1 MSGSKK
7 NIVIVQKNN
16 FKDKNVLIENLKEL
30 IHSGISNDE
39 KIKSFNTIRERWIK
53 IGKVPTHLSF
63 GLNNSYKHHVKIFYD
78 FLYLDKKIKLKD
90 QDNNKK
96 LMISLLNDAKRVKS
110 YGDKLKSYRELLLL
124 IKKWNFLTGPVKA
137 IDQKKLNEEFDSIIQ
152 TIKNEKKDYLKNR
165 DAHDEKNIQIKIELI
180 DNFKKLMNEKG
191 NEKNQWIK
199 KISEIEKIKNDFIG
213 MGPIKSKLNNDL
225 WKEFKIINLDFI
237 KQKNLFFKNLK
248 KTYSENIKLQL
259 ELIQQC
265 KILKDKGKI
274 NISDLQNLKNDFKK
288 IKNVPFKRNKE
299 NWNNFLNEYN
309 QCFSKIDKINDEKNK
324 IEKEKTNVKKNLVQD
339 LKNNFSIEKI
349 SQVTQEWEKI
359 GKTSKSNEL
368 SSLISIV
375 EKESKKIGLSDKQIE
390 SHIIKIK
397 SKLMN
402 DGEKNNEKVK
412 LRKRIDDLNKQI
424 SQLENNLNFIKKG
437 SDSKVLDG
445 VYNDIEK
452 LKSQLQKNEKK
463 YTLIK

>member
-1 MSGSKK
+1 MSSSKK
-7 NIVIVQKNN
+7 NIVIDLKNN
-16 FKDKNVLIENLKEL
+16 YKEKNVLIENLKEL
-30 IHSGISNDE
+30 IQSSVSNAE
-39 KIKSFNTIRERWIK
+39 KIKSFSSIREKWIK

-78 FLYLDKKIKLKD
+78 FLYLDKKIKKKD

-110 YGDKLKSYRELLLL
+110 YGDKLKSYRDLLIL

-137 IDQKKLNEEFDSIIQ
+137 VDEKKLNEEFDSIIQ

-165 DAHDEKNIQIKIELI
+165 DAHDEKNIQIKKELLES
-180 DNFKKLMNEKG
+180 FKKLMNEDG
-191 NEKNQWIK
+191 NEKNEWIK

-213 MGPIKSKLNNDL
+213 IGPIKSKLNNDL
-225 WKEFKIINLDFI
+225 WKEFKILNLDFI

-265 KILKDKGKI
+265 KILKEKEKI

-288 IKNVPFKRNKE
+288 IKNVPFKRNRE

-309 QCFSKIDKINDEKNK
+309 QCFSKIDKVNEEKNK
-324 IEKEKTNVKKNLVQD
+324 VEKEKINVKKNLVEQ
-339 LKNNFSIEKI
+339 LKNDFSVEKI
-349 SQVTQEWEKI
+349 SQVTQQWEKI

-375 EKESKKIGLSDKQIE
+375 KKESKKIGLSDKE
-390 SHIIKIK
+390 LEAHIIKIK

-412 LRKRIDDLNKQI
+412 LRKKIDDLNKQI

-445 VYNDIEK
+445 VYSDIEK

>member
-1 MSGSKK
+1 MSSSKK
-7 NIVIVQKNN
+7 NIVIDLKNN
-16 FKDKNVLIENLKEL
+16 YKEKNVLIENLKEL
-30 IHSGISNDE
+30 IQSSVSNAE
-39 KIKSFNTIRERWIK
+39 KIKSFSSIREKWIK

-78 FLYLDKKIKLKD
+78 FLYLDKKIKKKD

-110 YGDKLKSYRELLLL
+110 YGDKLKSYRDLLIL

-137 IDQKKLNEEFDSIIQ
+137 VDEKKLNEEFDSIIQ

-165 DAHDEKNIQIKIELI
+165 DAHDEKNIQIKKVLLE
-180 DNFKKLMNEKG
+180 NFKKLMNQNG
-191 NEKNQWIK
+191 SEKNEWIK

-225 WKEFKIINLDFI
+225 WKEFKILNLDFI

-265 KILKDKGKI
+265 KILKEKEKI

-288 IKNVPFKRNKE
+288 IKNVPFKRNRE

-309 QCFSKIDKINDEKNK
+309 QCFSKIDKVNEEKNK
-324 IEKEKTNVKKNLVQD
+324 VEKEKINVKKNLVEQ
-339 LKNNFSIEKI
+339 LKNDFSVEKI
-349 SQVTQEWEKI
+349 SQVTQQWEKI

-375 EKESKKIGLSDKQIE
+375 KKESKKIGLSDKE
-390 SHIIKIK
+390 LEAHIIKIK

-412 LRKRIDDLNKQI
+412 LRKKIDDLNKQI

-445 VYNDIEK
+445 VYSDIEK

>member
-1 MSGSKK
+1 MSSSKK
-7 NIVIVQKNN
+7 NIVIDLKNN
-16 FKDKNVLIENLKEL
+16 YKEKNVLIENLKEL
-30 IHSGISNDE
+30 IQSSVSNAE
-39 KIKSFNTIRERWIK
+39 KIKSFSSIREKWIK

-78 FLYLDKKIKLKD
+78 FLYLDKKIKKKD

-110 YGDKLKSYRELLLL
+110 YGDKLKSYRDLLIL

-137 IDQKKLNEEFDSIIQ
+137 VDEKKLNEEFDSIIQ

-165 DAHDEKNIQIKIELI
+165 DAHDEKNIQIKKELLE
-180 DNFKKLMNEKG
+180 NFKKLMNEDG
-191 NEKNQWIK
+191 NEKNEWIK

-213 MGPIKSKLNNDL
+213 IGPIKSKLNNDL
-225 WKEFKIINLDFI
+225 WKEFKILNLDFI

-259 ELIQQC
+259 DLIQQC
-265 KILKDKGKI
+265 KILKEKEKI

-288 IKNVPFKRNKE
+288 IKNVPFKRNRE

-309 QCFSKIDKINDEKNK
+309 QCFSKIDKVNEEKNK
-324 IEKEKTNVKKNLVQD
+324 VEKEKINVKKNLVEQ
-339 LKNNFSIEKI
+339 LKNDFSVEKI
-349 SQVTQEWEKI
+349 SQVTQQWEKI

-375 EKESKKIGLSDKQIE
+375 KKESKKIGLSDKE
-390 SHIIKIK
+390 VEAHITMIKT
-397 SKLMN
+397 KLMN

-412 LRKRIDDLNKQI
+412 LRKKIDDLNKQI

-445 VYNDIEK
+445 VYSDIEK

-463 YTLIK
+463 YTLIR

>member
-1 MSGSKK
+1 MSITKK
-7 NIVIVQKNN
+7 NIVIDQKNN
-16 FKDKNVLIENLKEL
+16 YKYKNVLIDNLKEL
-30 IHSGISNDE
+30 IHSSYSNAE
-39 KIKSFNTIRERWIK
+39 KIKRFNSIREKWIK
-53 IGKVPTHLSF
+53 IGKVPAHLSF

-78 FLYLDKKIKLKD
+78 FLYLDKKIKKQD
-90 QDNNKK
+90 QDNNKR
-96 LMISLLNDAKRVKS
+96 LMISLLNDAKRVKT

-137 IDQKKLNEEFDSIIQ
+137 DDEKKLNEEFDSIIQ
-152 TIKNEKKDYLKNR
+152 KIKNEKKDYLKNR
-165 DAHDEKNIQIKIELI
+165 DAHDEKNVQIKKELI
-180 DNFKKLMNEKG
+180 ENFKKLMNEQG
-191 NEKNQWIK
+191 NEKNEWIK
-199 KISEIEKIKNDFIG
+199 KISEIEKIKNYFIG
-213 MGPIKSKLNNDL
+213 IGPIKSKLNNDL

-265 KILKDKGKI
+265 KTLKEKEKI

-288 IKNVPFKRNKE
+288 IKNVPLKRNKE

-309 QCFSKIDKINDEKNK
+309 QCFSKIDKVIDEKNK
-324 IEKEKTNVKKNLVQD
+324 LGKENTNLKKNLVQE
-339 LKNNFSIEKI
+339 LKDNFSIEKI
-349 SQVTQEWEKI
+349 NQVTTQWEKI
-359 GKTSKSNEL
+359 GKTSNSKEL
-368 SSLISIV
+368 GSLISIV
-375 EKESKKIGLSDKQIE
+375 EKESKKIGLSEKEIE

-402 DGEKNNEKVK
+402 EGEKNNEKLK

-437 SDSKVLDG
+437 SDSKFLDG

>member
-1 MSGSKK
+1 MSSSKK
-7 NIVIVQKNN
+7 NIVIDLKNN
-16 FKDKNVLIENLKEL
+16 YNEKNVLIENLKEL
-30 IHSGISNDE
+30 IHSSISNAE
-39 KIKSFNTIRERWIK
+39 KIKSFNSIREKWIK

-78 FLYLDKKIKLKD
+78 FLYLDKKIKKKD

-96 LMISLLNDAKRVKS
+96 LMISILNDAKRVKS
-110 YGDKLKSYRELLLL
+110 YGDKLKSYRDLLLL

-137 IDQKKLNEEFDSIIQ
+137 DDEKKLNEEFDSIIQ

-165 DAHDEKNIQIKIELI
+165 DVHDEKNIQIKKELLE
-180 DNFKKLMNEKG
+180 NFKKLMNQDG
-191 NEKNQWIK
+191 NEKNEWIK

-225 WKEFKIINLDFI
+225 WKEFKVINLDFI

-259 ELIQQC
+259 DLIQQC
-265 KILKDKGKI
+265 KILKEKEKI

-299 NWNNFLNEYN
+299 NWNNFLNQYN
-309 QCFSKIDKINDEKNK
+309 LCFSKIDKVNEEKNK
-324 IEKEKTNVKKNLVQD
+324 VEKEKSNLRKNLVQE
-339 LKNNFSIEKI
+339 LKNNFSVEKI
-349 SQVTQEWEKI
+349 SQVTRELEKI
-359 GKTSKSNEL
+359 CKTSKSNEL

-375 EKESKKIGLSDKQIE
+375 EKESRKIGLSDKEIE

-402 DGEKNNEKVK
+402 DGEKNNEKFK
-412 LRKRIDDLNKQI
+412 LRKRIDDLHKQI

-445 VYNDIEK
+445 VYSDIEK

>member
-1 MSGSKK
+1 MSSSKK
-7 NIVIVQKNN
+7 NIVIDLKNN
-16 FKDKNVLIENLKEL
+16 YKEKNVLIENLKEL
-30 IHSGISNDE
+30 IQSSVSNAE
-39 KIKSFNTIRERWIK
+39 KIKSFSSIREKWIK

-78 FLYLDKKIKLKD
+78 FLYLDKKIKKKD

-110 YGDKLKSYRELLLL
+110 YGDKLKSYRDLLIL

-137 IDQKKLNEEFDSIIQ
+137 VDEKKLNEEFDSIIQ

-165 DAHDEKNIQIKIELI
+165 DAHDEKNIQIKKELLE
-180 DNFKKLMNEKG
+180 NFKKLMNQDG
-191 NEKNQWIK
+191 NEKNEWIK

-213 MGPIKSKLNNDL
+213 IGPIKSKLNNDL
-225 WKEFKIINLDFI
+225 WKEFKILNLDFI

-259 ELIQQC
+259 DLIQQC
-265 KILKDKGKI
+265 KILKEKEKI

-288 IKNVPFKRNKE
+288 IKNVPFKRNRE

-309 QCFSKIDKINDEKNK
+309 QCFSKIDKVNEEKNK
-324 IEKEKTNVKKNLVQD
+324 VEKEKINVKKNLVEQ
-339 LKNNFSIEKI
+339 LKNDFSVEKI
-349 SQVTQEWEKI
+349 SQVTQQWEKI

-375 EKESKKIGLSDKQIE
+375 KKESKKIGLSDKE
-390 SHIIKIK
+390 LEAHIIKIK

-412 LRKRIDDLNKQI
+412 LRKKIDDLNKQI

-445 VYNDIEK
+445 VYSDIEK

>member
-1 MSGSKK
+1 MSSFKK
-7 NIVIVQKNN
+7 NIVIDLKNN
-16 FKDKNVLIENLKEL
+16 YKEKNVLIENLKEL
-30 IHSGISNDE
+30 IQSSVSNAE
-39 KIKSFNTIRERWIK
+39 KIKSFSSIREKWIK

-78 FLYLDKKIKLKD
+78 FLYLDKKIKKKD

-96 LMISLLNDAKRVKS
+96 LMISILNDAKRVKS
-110 YGDKLKSYRELLLL
+110 YGDKLKSYRDLLIL

-137 IDQKKLNEEFDSIIQ
+137 VDEKKLNEEFDSIIQ

-165 DAHDEKNIQIKIELI
+165 DAHDEKNIQIKKELLE
-180 DNFKKLMNEKG
+180 NFKKLMNEDG
-191 NEKNQWIK
+191 NEKNEWIK

-213 MGPIKSKLNNDL
+213 IGPIKSKLNNDL
-225 WKEFKIINLDFI
+225 WKEFKILNLDFI

-265 KILKDKGKI
+265 KILKEKEKI

-288 IKNVPFKRNKE
+288 IKNVPFKRNRE

-309 QCFSKIDKINDEKNK
+309 QCFSKIDKVNEEKNK
-324 IEKEKTNVKKNLVQD
+324 VEKEKINVKKNLVEQ
-339 LKNNFSIEKI
+339 LKNDFSVEKI
-349 SQVTQEWEKI
+349 SQVTQQWEKI

-375 EKESKKIGLSDKQIE
+375 KKESKKIGLSDKE
-390 SHIIKIK
+390 LEAHIIKIK

-412 LRKRIDDLNKQI
+412 LRKKIDDLNKQI

-445 VYNDIEK
+445 VYSDIEK

>member
-1 MSGSKK
+1 MSSSKK
-7 NIVIVQKNN
+7 NIVIDLKNN
-16 FKDKNVLIENLKEL
+16 YNEKIVLIDNLKEL
-30 IHSGISNDE
+30 IHSSISNAE
-39 KIKSFNTIRERWIK
+39 KIKSFNSIREKWIK

-78 FLYLDKKIKLKD
+78 FLYLDKKIKKKD

-96 LMISLLNDAKRVKS
+96 LMINILNDAKRVKS
-110 YGDKLKSYRELLLL
+110 YGDKLKSYRDLLLL

-137 IDQKKLNEEFDSIIQ
+137 DDEKKLNEEFDSIIQ

-165 DAHDEKNIQIKIELI
+165 NAHDEKNIQIKKELLES
-180 DNFKKLMNEKG
+180 FKKLMNEDG
-191 NEKNQWIK
+191 NEKNEWIK

-225 WKEFKIINLDFI
+225 WKEFKVINLDFI

-259 ELIQQC
+259 DLIQQC
-265 KILKDKGKI
+265 KILKEKEKI

-309 QCFSKIDKINDEKNK
+309 QCFSKIDKVNEELNKVENEK
-324 IEKEKTNVKKNLVQD
+324 INVKKNLVEQ
-339 LKNNFSIEKI
+339 LKNNFSVEKI

-368 SSLISIV
+368 SSLISLV
-375 EKESKKIGLSDKQIE
+375 KKESKKIGLSDKE
-390 SHIIKIK
+390 VEAHIIKIK

-412 LRKRIDDLNKQI
+412 LRKKIDDLNKQI

-445 VYNDIEK
+445 VYSDIEK

>member
-16 FKDKNVLIENLKEL
+16 FKDKSVLIENLKEL
-30 IHSGISNDE
+30 IHSGISNAE
-39 KIKSFNTIRERWIK
+39 KIKSFNSIRERWIK

-78 FLYLDKKIKLKD
+78 FLYLDKKIKVKD

-265 KILKDKGKI
+265 KILKGKGKI

-375 EKESKKIGLSDKQIE
+375 KKESKKIGLSDKQIE

>member
-1 MSGSKK
+1 MSSSKK
-7 NIVIVQKNN
+7 NIVIDLKNN
-16 FKDKNVLIENLKEL
+16 YKEKNVLIENLKEL
-30 IHSGISNDE
+30 IQSSVSNAE
-39 KIKSFNTIRERWIK
+39 KIKSFSSIREKWIK

-78 FLYLDKKIKLKD
+78 FLYLDKKIKKKD

-110 YGDKLKSYRELLLL
+110 YGDKLKSYRDLLIL

-137 IDQKKLNEEFDSIIQ
+137 VDEKKLNEEFDSIIQ

-165 DAHDEKNIQIKIELI
+165 DAHDEKNIQIKKELLE
-180 DNFKKLMNEKG
+180 NFKKLMNEDG
-191 NEKNQWIK
+191 NEKNEWIK

-213 MGPIKSKLNNDL
+213 IGPIKSKLNNDL
-225 WKEFKIINLDFI
+225 WKEFKILNLDFI

-265 KILKDKGKI
+265 KILKEKEKI

-288 IKNVPFKRNKE
+288 IKNVPFKRNRE

-309 QCFSKIDKINDEKNK
+309 QCFSKIDKVNEEKNK
-324 IEKEKTNVKKNLVQD
+324 VEKEKINVKKNLVEQ
-339 LKNNFSIEKI
+339 LKNDFSVEKI
-349 SQVTQEWEKI
+349 SQVTQQWEKI

-375 EKESKKIGLSDKQIE
+375 KKESKKIGLSDKE
-390 SHIIKIK
+390 LEAHIIKIK

-412 LRKRIDDLNKQI
+412 LRKKIDDLNKQI

-445 VYNDIEK
+445 VYSDIEK

>member
-1 MSGSKK
+1 MSSSKK
-7 NIVIVQKNN
+7 NIVIDLKNN
-16 FKDKNVLIENLKEL
+16 YKEKNVLIENLKEL
-30 IHSGISNDE
+30 IQSSVSNAE
-39 KIKSFNTIRERWIK
+39 KIKSFSSIREKWIK

-78 FLYLDKKIKLKD
+78 FLYLDKKIKKKD

-96 LMISLLNDAKRVKS
+96 LMISILNDAKRVKS
-110 YGDKLKSYRELLLL
+110 YGDKLKSYRDLLIL

-137 IDQKKLNEEFDSIIQ
+137 VDEKKLNEEFDSIIQ

-165 DAHDEKNIQIKIELI
+165 DAHDEKNIQIKKELLE
-180 DNFKKLMNEKG
+180 NFKKLMNEDG
-191 NEKNQWIK
+191 NEKNEWIK

-213 MGPIKSKLNNDL
+213 IGPIKSKLNNDL
-225 WKEFKIINLDFI
+225 WKEFKILNLDFI

-265 KILKDKGKI
+265 KILKEKEKI

-288 IKNVPFKRNKE
+288 IKNVPFKRNRE

-309 QCFSKIDKINDEKNK
+309 QCFSKIDKVNEEKNK
-324 IEKEKTNVKKNLVQD
+324 VEKEKINVKKNLVEQ
-339 LKNNFSIEKI
+339 LKNDFSVEKI
-349 SQVTQEWEKI
+349 SQVTQQWEKI

-375 EKESKKIGLSDKQIE
+375 KKESKKIGLSDKE
-390 SHIIKIK
+390 LEAHIIKIK

-412 LRKRIDDLNKQI
+412 LRKKIDDLNKQI

-445 VYNDIEK
+445 VYSDIEK

>member
-1 MSGSKK
+1 MSSSKK
-7 NIVIVQKNN
+7 NIVIDLKNN
-16 FKDKNVLIENLKEL
+16 YKEKNVLIENLKEL
-30 IHSGISNDE
+30 IQSSVSNAE
-39 KIKSFNTIRERWIK
+39 KIKSFSSIREKWIK

-78 FLYLDKKIKLKD
+78 FLYLDKKIKKKD

-110 YGDKLKSYRELLLL
+110 YGDKLKSYRDLLIL

-137 IDQKKLNEEFDSIIQ
+137 VDEKKLNEEFDSIIQ

-165 DAHDEKNIQIKIELI
+165 DAHDEKNIQIKKELLE
-180 DNFKKLMNEKG
+180 NFKKLMNEDG
-191 NEKNQWIK
+191 NEKNEWIK

-213 MGPIKSKLNNDL
+213 IGPIKSKLNNDL
-225 WKEFKIINLDFI
+225 WKEFKILNLDFI

-265 KILKDKGKI
+265 KILKEKEKI

-309 QCFSKIDKINDEKNK
+309 QCFSKIDKVNEEKNK
-324 IEKEKTNVKKNLVQD
+324 VEKEKINVKKNLVEQ
-339 LKNNFSIEKI
+339 LKNDFSVEKI
-349 SQVTQEWEKI
+349 SQVTQQWEKI

-375 EKESKKIGLSDKQIE
+375 KKESKKIGLSDKE
-390 SHIIKIK
+390 LEAHIIKIK

-412 LRKRIDDLNKQI
+412 LRKKIDDLNKQI

-445 VYNDIEK
+445 VYSDIEK

>member
-1 MSGSKK
+1 MSSSKK
-7 NIVIVQKNN
+7 NIVIDLKNN
-16 FKDKNVLIENLKEL
+16 YKEKNVLIENLKEL
-30 IHSGISNDE
+30 IQSSVSNAE
-39 KIKSFNTIRERWIK
+39 KIKSFSSIREKWIK

-78 FLYLDKKIKLKD
+78 FLYLDKKIKKKD

-110 YGDKLKSYRELLLL
+110 YGDKLKSYRDLLIL

-137 IDQKKLNEEFDSIIQ
+137 VDEKKLNEEFDSIIQ

-165 DAHDEKNIQIKIELI
+165 DAHDEKNIQIKKELLE
-180 DNFKKLMNEKG
+180 NFKKLMNEDG
-191 NEKNQWIK
+191 NEKNEWIK

-213 MGPIKSKLNNDL
+213 IGPIKSKLNNDL
-225 WKEFKIINLDFI
+225 WKEFKILNLDFI

-265 KILKDKGKI
+265 KILKEKEKI

-309 QCFSKIDKINDEKNK
+309 QCFSKIDKVNEEKNK
-324 IEKEKTNVKKNLVQD
+324 VEKEKINVKKNLVEQ
-339 LKNNFSIEKI
+339 LKNDFSVEKI
-349 SQVTQEWEKI
+349 SQVTQQWEKI

-375 EKESKKIGLSDKQIE
+375 KKESKKIGLSDKE
-390 SHIIKIK
+390 LEAHIIKIK

-412 LRKRIDDLNKQI
+412 LRKKIHDLNKQI

-445 VYNDIEK
+445 VYSDIEK

>member
-1 MSGSKK
+1 MSSSKK
-7 NIVIVQKNN
+7 NIVIDLKNN
-16 FKDKNVLIENLKEL
+16 YKEKNVLIENLKEL
-30 IHSGISNDE
+30 IQSSVSNAE
-39 KIKSFNTIRERWIK
+39 KIKSFSSIREKWIK

-78 FLYLDKKIKLKD
+78 FLYLDKKIKKKD

-96 LMISLLNDAKRVKS
+96 LMISILNDAKRVKS
-110 YGDKLKSYRELLLL
+110 YGDKLKSYRDLLIL

-137 IDQKKLNEEFDSIIQ
+137 VDEKKLNEEFDSIIQ

-165 DAHDEKNIQIKIELI
+165 DAHDEKNIQIKKELL
-180 DNFKKLMNEKG
+180 DNFKKLMNEDG
-191 NEKNQWIK
+191 NEKNEWIK

-213 MGPIKSKLNNDL
+213 IGPIKSKLNNDL
-225 WKEFKIINLDFI
+225 WKEFKILNLDFI

-265 KILKDKGKI
+265 KILKEKEKI

-288 IKNVPFKRNKE
+288 IKNVPFKRNRE

-309 QCFSKIDKINDEKNK
+309 QCFSKIDKVNEEKNK
-324 IEKEKTNVKKNLVQD
+324 VEKEKINVKKNLVEQ
-339 LKNNFSIEKI
+339 LKNDFSVEKI
-349 SQVTQEWEKI
+349 SQVTQQWEKI

-375 EKESKKIGLSDKQIE
+375 KKESKKIGLSDKE
-390 SHIIKIK
+390 LEAHIIKIK

-412 LRKRIDDLNKQI
+412 LRKKIDDLNKQI

-445 VYNDIEK
+445 VYSDIEK

>member
-1 MSGSKK
+1 M
-7 NIVIVQKNN
+7 N
-16 FKDKNVLIENLKEL
+16 
-30 IHSGISNDE
+30 
-39 KIKSFNTIRERWIK
+39 
-53 IGKVPTHLSF
+53 
-63 GLNNSYKHHVKIFYD
+63 
-78 FLYLDKKIKLKD
+78 
-90 QDNNKK
+90 QD
-96 LMISLLNDAKRVKS
+96 R
-110 YGDKLKSYRELLLL
+110 
-124 IKKWNFLTGPVKA
+124 
-137 IDQKKLNEEFDSIIQ
+137 
-152 TIKNEKKDYLKNR
+152 
-165 DAHDEKNIQIKIELI
+165 
-180 DNFKKLMNEKG
+180 
-191 NEKNQWIK
+191 NEKNEWIK

-213 MGPIKSKLNNDL
+213 IGPIKSKLNNDL
-225 WKEFKIINLDFI
+225 WKEFKVINLDFI

-259 ELIQQC
+259 DLIQQC
-265 KILKDKGKI
+265 KILKEKEKI

-309 QCFSKIDKINDEKNK
+309 QCFSKIDKVNAEKNK
-324 IEKEKTNVKKNLVQD
+324 VEKEKINVKKNLVEQ
-339 LKNNFSIEKI
+339 LKNNFSVEKI
-349 SQVTQEWEKI
+349 IQVTQEWEKI

-368 SSLISIV
+368 SSLISLV
-375 EKESKKIGLSDKQIE
+375 KKESKKIGLSDKE
-390 SHIIKIK
+390 VEAHIIKIK

-412 LRKRIDDLNKQI
+412 LRKKIDDLNKQI

-445 VYNDIEK
+445 VYSDIEK

>member
-1 MSGSKK
+1 MSSSKK
-7 NIVIVQKNN
+7 NIVIDLKNN
-16 FKDKNVLIENLKEL
+16 YKEKNVLIENLKEL
-30 IHSGISNDE
+30 IQSSVSNAE
-39 KIKSFNTIRERWIK
+39 KIKSFSSIREKWIK

-78 FLYLDKKIKLKD
+78 FLYLDKKIKKKD

-110 YGDKLKSYRELLLL
+110 YGDKLKSYRDLLIL

-137 IDQKKLNEEFDSIIQ
+137 VDEKKLNEEFDSIIQ

-165 DAHDEKNIQIKIELI
+165 DAHDEKNIQIKKELLE
-180 DNFKKLMNEKG
+180 NFKKLMNEDG
-191 NEKNQWIK
+191 NEKNEWIK

-213 MGPIKSKLNNDL
+213 IGPIKSKLNNDL
-225 WKEFKIINLDFI
+225 WKEFKILNLDFI

-259 ELIQQC
+259 DLIQQC
-265 KILKDKGKI
+265 KILKEKEKI

-288 IKNVPFKRNKE
+288 IKNVPFKRNRE

-309 QCFSKIDKINDEKNK
+309 QCFSKIDKVNEEKNK
-324 IEKEKTNVKKNLVQD
+324 VEKEKINVKKNLVEQ
-339 LKNNFSIEKI
+339 LKNDFSVEKI
-349 SQVTQEWEKI
+349 SQVTQQWEKI

-375 EKESKKIGLSDKQIE
+375 EKESKKIGLSDKE
-390 SHIIKIK
+390 VEAHITKIK

-412 LRKRIDDLNKQI
+412 LRKKIDDLNKQI

-445 VYNDIEK
+445 VYSDIEK

>member
-16 FKDKNVLIENLKEL
+16 FKDKSVLIENLKEL
-30 IHSGISNDE
+30 IHSGISNAE
-39 KIKSFNTIRERWIK
+39 KIKSFNSIRERWIK

-78 FLYLDKKIKLKD
+78 FLYLDKKIKVKD

-265 KILKDKGKI
+265 KILKGKGKI

-309 QCFSKIDKINDEKNK
+309 QCFSKIDKINDKKNK

-375 EKESKKIGLSDKQIE
+375 KKESKKIGLSDKQIE

>member
-1 MSGSKK
+1 MSSSKK
-7 NIVIVQKNN
+7 NIVIDLKNN
-16 FKDKNVLIENLKEL
+16 YSEKNILIENLKEL
-30 IHSGISNDE
+30 IHSSVSNAE
-39 KIKSFNTIRERWIK
+39 KIKIFNSIREKWIK

-78 FLYLDKKIKLKD
+78 FLYLDKKIKKKD
-90 QDNNKK
+90 QENNKK
-96 LMISLLNDAKRVKS
+96 LMISILNDAKRVKS
-110 YGDKLKSYRELLLL
+110 YGDKLKSYRDLLLL
-124 IKKWNFLTGPVKA
+124 IKKWNFLTGPIKA
-137 IDQKKLNEEFDSIIQ
+137 DDEKKLNEEFDSIIQ

-165 DAHDEKNIQIKIELI
+165 NAHDEKNIQIKKELLES
-180 DNFKKLMNEKG
+180 FKKLMNEDR
-191 NEKNQWIK
+191 NEKNEWIK

-259 ELIQQC
+259 DLIQQC
-265 KILKDKGKI
+265 KILKEKEKI

-309 QCFSKIDKINDEKNK
+309 QCFSKIDKVNAEKSKVEKKK
-324 IEKEKTNVKKNLVQD
+324 INVKKNLVEQ
-339 LKNNFSIEKI
+339 LKNNFSVEKMI
-349 SQVTQEWEKI
+349 QVTQEWEKI

-375 EKESKKIGLSDKQIE
+375 EKESKKIGLSDKE
-390 SHIIKIK
+390 VEAHITKIK

-412 LRKRIDDLNKQI
+412 LRKKIDDLNKQI

-445 VYNDIEK
+445 VYSDIEK

-463 YTLIK
+463 YILIR

>member
-1 MSGSKK
+1 MSSSKK
-7 NIVIVQKNN
+7 NIVIDLKNN
-16 FKDKNVLIENLKEL
+16 YKEKNVLIENLKEL
-30 IHSGISNDE
+30 IQSSVSNAE
-39 KIKSFNTIRERWIK
+39 KIKSFSSIREKWIK

-78 FLYLDKKIKLKD
+78 FLYLDKKIKKKD

-96 LMISLLNDAKRVKS
+96 LMISILNDAKRVKS
-110 YGDKLKSYRELLLL
+110 YGDKLKSYRDLLIL

-137 IDQKKLNEEFDSIIQ
+137 DDEKKLNEEFDSIIQ

-165 DAHDEKNIQIKIELI
+165 DAHDEKNIQIKKELLE
-180 DNFKKLMNEKG
+180 NFKKLMNEDG
-191 NEKNQWIK
+191 NEKNEWIK

-225 WKEFKIINLDFI
+225 WKEFKVINLDFI

-259 ELIQQC
+259 DLIQQC
-265 KILKDKGKI
+265 KILKEKEKI

-309 QCFSKIDKINDEKNK
+309 QCFSKIDKVNAEKNK
-324 IEKEKTNVKKNLVQD
+324 VEKEKINVKKNLVEQ
-339 LKNNFSIEKI
+339 LKNDFSVEKI
-349 SQVTQEWEKI
+349 SQVTQQWEKI

-375 EKESKKIGLSDKQIE
+375 KKESKKIGLSDKE
-390 SHIIKIK
+390 LEAHIIKIK

-412 LRKRIDDLNKQI
+412 LRKKIDDLNKQI

-445 VYNDIEK
+445 VYSDIEK

>member
-1 MSGSKK
+1 MSSSKK
-7 NIVIVQKNN
+7 NIVIDLKNN
-16 FKDKNVLIENLKEL
+16 YKEKNVLIENLKEL
-30 IHSGISNDE
+30 IQSSVSNAE
-39 KIKSFNTIRERWIK
+39 KIKSFSSIREKWIK

-78 FLYLDKKIKLKD
+78 FLYLDKKIKKKD

-96 LMISLLNDAKRVKS
+96 LMISILNDAKRVKS
-110 YGDKLKSYRELLLL
+110 YGDKLKSYRDLLIL

-137 IDQKKLNEEFDSIIQ
+137 VDEKKLNEEFDSIIQ

-165 DAHDEKNIQIKIELI
+165 DAHDEKNIQIKKELLE
-180 DNFKKLMNEKG
+180 NFKKLMNQDG
-191 NEKNQWIK
+191 NEKNEWIK

-225 WKEFKIINLDFI
+225 WKEFKVINLDFI

-265 KILKDKGKI
+265 KILKEKEKI

-288 IKNVPFKRNKE
+288 IKNVPFKRNRE

-309 QCFSKIDKINDEKNK
+309 QCFSKIDKVNEEKNK
-324 IEKEKTNVKKNLVQD
+324 VEKEKINVKKNLVEQ
-339 LKNNFSIEKI
+339 LKNDFSVEKI
-349 SQVTQEWEKI
+349 SQVTQQWEKI

-375 EKESKKIGLSDKQIE
+375 KKESKKIGLSDKE
-390 SHIIKIK
+390 LEAHIIKIK

-412 LRKRIDDLNKQI
+412 LRKKIDDLNKQI

-445 VYNDIEK
+445 VYSDIEK

>member
-1 MSGSKK
+1 MSSSKK
-7 NIVIVQKNN
+7 NIVIDLKNN
-16 FKDKNVLIENLKEL
+16 YKEKNVLIENLKEL
-30 IHSGISNDE
+30 IQSSVSNAE
-39 KIKSFNTIRERWIK
+39 KIKSFSSIREKWIK

-78 FLYLDKKIKLKD
+78 FLYLDKKIKKKD

-96 LMISLLNDAKRVKS
+96 LMISLLNDAKRIKS
-110 YGDKLKSYRELLLL
+110 YGDKLKSYRDLLIL

-137 IDQKKLNEEFDSIIQ
+137 VDEKKLNEEFDSIIQ

-165 DAHDEKNIQIKIELI
+165 DAHDEKNIQIKKELL
-180 DNFKKLMNEKG
+180 DNFKKLMNEDG
-191 NEKNQWIK
+191 NEKNEWIK

-213 MGPIKSKLNNDL
+213 IGPIKSKLNNDL
-225 WKEFKIINLDFI
+225 WKEFKILNLDFI

-265 KILKDKGKI
+265 KILKEKEKI

-288 IKNVPFKRNKE
+288 IKNVPFKRNRE

-309 QCFSKIDKINDEKNK
+309 QCFSKIDKVNEEKNK
-324 IEKEKTNVKKNLVQD
+324 VEKEKINVKKNLVEQ
-339 LKNNFSIEKI
+339 LKNDFSVEKI
-349 SQVTQEWEKI
+349 SQVTQQWEKI

-375 EKESKKIGLSDKQIE
+375 KKESKKIGLSDKE
-390 SHIIKIK
+390 LEAHIIKIK

-412 LRKRIDDLNKQI
+412 LRKKIDDLNKQI

-445 VYNDIEK
+445 VYSDIEK

>member
-1 MSGSKK
+1 MSSSKK
-7 NIVIVQKNN
+7 NIVIDLKNN
-16 FKDKNVLIENLKEL
+16 YKEKNVLIENLKEL
-30 IHSGISNDE
+30 IQSSVSNAE
-39 KIKSFNTIRERWIK
+39 KIKSFSSIREKWIK

-78 FLYLDKKIKLKD
+78 FLYLDKKIKKKD

-96 LMISLLNDAKRVKS
+96 LMISILNDAKRVKS
-110 YGDKLKSYRELLLL
+110 YGDKLKSYRDLLVL

-137 IDQKKLNEEFDSIIQ
+137 DDEKKLNEEFDSIIQ

-165 DAHDEKNIQIKIELI
+165 DAHDEKNIQIKKELLE
-180 DNFKKLMNEKG
+180 NFKKLMNEDG
-191 NEKNQWIK
+191 NEKNEWIK

-213 MGPIKSKLNNDL
+213 IGPIKSKLNNDL
-225 WKEFKIINLDFI
+225 WKEFKILNLDFI

-259 ELIQQC
+259 DLIQQC
-265 KILKDKGKI
+265 KILKEKEKI

-288 IKNVPFKRNKE
+288 IKNVPFKRNRE

-309 QCFSKIDKINDEKNK
+309 QCFSKIDKVNEEKNK
-324 IEKEKTNVKKNLVQD
+324 VEKEKINVKKNLVEQ
-339 LKNNFSIEKI
+339 LKNDFSVEKI
-349 SQVTQEWEKI
+349 SQVTQQWEKI

-375 EKESKKIGLSDKQIE
+375 KKESKKIGLSDKE
-390 SHIIKIK
+390 LEAHIIKIK

-412 LRKRIDDLNKQI
+412 LRKKIDDLNKQI

-445 VYNDIEK
+445 VYSDIEK

>member
-1 MSGSKK
+1 MSSSKR
-7 NIVIVQKNN
+7 NIVIDLKNN
-16 FKDKNVLIENLKEL
+16 YNEKNVLIDNLKEL
-30 IHSGISNDE
+30 IHSSISNAE
-39 KIKSFNTIRERWIK
+39 KIKSFNSIREKWIK

-78 FLYLDKKIKLKD
+78 FLYLDKKIKKKD

-96 LMISLLNDAKRVKS
+96 LMINILNDAKRVKS
-110 YGDKLKSYRELLLL
+110 YGDKLKSYRDLLLL

-137 IDQKKLNEEFDSIIQ
+137 DDEKKLNEEFDSIIQ

-165 DAHDEKNIQIKIELI
+165 DAHDEKNIQIKKELLE
-180 DNFKKLMNEKG
+180 NFKKLMNQDG
-191 NEKNQWIK
+191 NEKNEWIK

-225 WKEFKIINLDFI
+225 WKEFKVINLDFI

-259 ELIQQC
+259 DLIQQC
-265 KILKDKGKI
+265 KILKEKEKI

-309 QCFSKIDKINDEKNK
+309 QCFSKIDKVNAEKNK
-324 IEKEKTNVKKNLVQD
+324 VEKEKINVKKNLVEQ
-339 LKNNFSIEKI
+339 LKNNFSVEKI
-349 SQVTQEWEKI
+349 IQVTQEWEKI

-375 EKESKKIGLSDKQIE
+375 EKESKKIGLSDKE
-390 SHIIKIK
+390 LEAHITMIK

-412 LRKRIDDLNKQI
+412 LRKKIDDLNKQI

-445 VYNDIEK
+445 VYSDIEK

>member
-1 MSGSKK
+1 MSSSKK
-7 NIVIVQKNN
+7 NIVIDLKNN
-16 FKDKNVLIENLKEL
+16 YNEKIVLIDNLKEL
-30 IHSGISNDE
+30 IHSSISNAE
-39 KIKSFNTIRERWIK
+39 KIKNFNSIREKWIK

-78 FLYLDKKIKLKD
+78 FLYLDKKIKKKD

-96 LMISLLNDAKRVKS
+96 LMINILNDAKRVKS
-110 YGDKLKSYRELLLL
+110 YGDKLKSYRDLLLL

-137 IDQKKLNEEFDSIIQ
+137 DDEKKLNEEFDSIIQ

-165 DAHDEKNIQIKIELI
+165 DAHDEKNIQIKKELLE
-180 DNFKKLMNEKG
+180 NFKKLMNQDG
-191 NEKNQWIK
+191 NEKNEWIK

-225 WKEFKIINLDFI
+225 WKEFKVINLDFI

-259 ELIQQC
+259 DLIQQC
-265 KILKDKGKI
+265 KILKEKEKI

-309 QCFSKIDKINDEKNK
+309 QCFSKIDKVNEELNKVENEK
-324 IEKEKTNVKKNLVQD
+324 INVKKNLVEQ
-339 LKNNFSIEKI
+339 LKNNFSVEKI
-349 SQVTQEWEKI
+349 NQVTQEWEKI

-375 EKESKKIGLSDKQIE
+375 KKESKKIGLSDKE
-390 SHIIKIK
+390 LEAHISMIK

-412 LRKRIDDLNKQI
+412 LRKKIDDLNKQI

-445 VYNDIEK
+445 VYSDIEK

>member
-1 MSGSKK
+1 MSSSKK
-7 NIVIVQKNN
+7 NIVIDLKNN
-16 FKDKNVLIENLKEL
+16 YKEKNVLIENLKEL
-30 IHSGISNDE
+30 IQSSVSNAE
-39 KIKSFNTIRERWIK
+39 KIKSFSSIREKWIK

-78 FLYLDKKIKLKD
+78 FLYLDKKIKKKD

-110 YGDKLKSYRELLLL
+110 YGDKLKSYRDLLIL

-137 IDQKKLNEEFDSIIQ
+137 VDEKKLNEEFDSIIQ

-165 DAHDEKNIQIKIELI
+165 DAHDEKNIQIKKELLE
-180 DNFKKLMNEKG
+180 NFKKLMNEDG
-191 NEKNQWIK
+191 NEKNEWIK

-213 MGPIKSKLNNDL
+213 IGPIKSKLNNDL
-225 WKEFKIINLDFI
+225 WKEFKILNLDFI

-265 KILKDKGKI
+265 KILKEKEKI

-288 IKNVPFKRNKE
+288 IKNVPFKRNRE

-309 QCFSKIDKINDEKNK
+309 QCFSKIDKVNEEKNK
-324 IEKEKTNVKKNLVQD
+324 VEKEKIKVKKNLVEQ
-339 LKNNFSIEKI
+339 LKNDFSVEKI
-349 SQVTQEWEKI
+349 SQVTQQWEKI

-375 EKESKKIGLSDKQIE
+375 KKESKKIGLSDKE
-390 SHIIKIK
+390 LEAHIIKIK

-412 LRKRIDDLNKQI
+412 LRKKIDDLNKQI

-445 VYNDIEK
+445 VYSDIEK

>member
-7 NIVIVQKNN
+7 NKVIDLKNN
-16 FKDKNVLIENLKEL
+16 YKEKNVLIENLKEL
-30 IHSGISNDE
+30 IQSSVSNAE
-39 KIKSFNTIRERWIK
+39 KIKSFSSIREKWIK

-78 FLYLDKKIKLKD
+78 FLYLDKKIKKKD

-110 YGDKLKSYRELLLL
+110 YGDKLKSYRDLLIL

-137 IDQKKLNEEFDSIIQ
+137 VDEKKLNEEFDSIIQ

-165 DAHDEKNIQIKIELI
+165 DAHDEKNIQIKKELLE
-180 DNFKKLMNEKG
+180 NFKKLMNEDG
-191 NEKNQWIK
+191 NEKNEWIK

-213 MGPIKSKLNNDL
+213 IGPIKSKLNNDL
-225 WKEFKIINLDFI
+225 WKEFKILNLDFI

-265 KILKDKGKI
+265 KILKEKEKI

-288 IKNVPFKRNKE
+288 IKNVPFKRNRE

-309 QCFSKIDKINDEKNK
+309 QCFSKIDKVNEEKNK
-324 IEKEKTNVKKNLVQD
+324 VEKEKINVKKNLVEQ
-339 LKNNFSIEKI
+339 LKNDFSVEKI
-349 SQVTQEWEKI
+349 SQVTQQWEKI

-375 EKESKKIGLSDKQIE
+375 KKESKKIGLSDKE
-390 SHIIKIK
+390 LEAHIIKIK

-412 LRKRIDDLNKQI
+412 LRKKIDDLNKQI

-445 VYNDIEK
+445 VYSDIEK

>member
-1 MSGSKK
+1 MSSSKK
-7 NIVIVQKNN
+7 NIVIDLKNN
-16 FKDKNVLIENLKEL
+16 YKEKNVLIENLKEL
-30 IHSGISNDE
+30 IQSSVSNAE
-39 KIKSFNTIRERWIK
+39 KIKSFSSIREKWIK

-78 FLYLDKKIKLKD
+78 FLYLDKKIKKKD

-110 YGDKLKSYRELLLL
+110 YGDKLKSYRDLLIL

-137 IDQKKLNEEFDSIIQ
+137 DDEKKLNEEFDSIIQ

-165 DAHDEKNIQIKIELI
+165 DAHDEKNIQIKKELLE
-180 DNFKKLMNEKG
+180 NFKKLMNEDG
-191 NEKNQWIK
+191 NEKNEWIK

-213 MGPIKSKLNNDL
+213 IGPIKSKLNNDL
-225 WKEFKIINLDFI
+225 WKEFKILNLDFI

-265 KILKDKGKI
+265 KILKEKEKI

-288 IKNVPFKRNKE
+288 IKNVPFKRNRE

-309 QCFSKIDKINDEKNK
+309 QCFSKIDKVNEEKNK
-324 IEKEKTNVKKNLVQD
+324 VEKEKINVKKNLVEQ
-339 LKNNFSIEKI
+339 LKNDFSVEKI
-349 SQVTQEWEKI
+349 SQVTQQWEKI

-375 EKESKKIGLSDKQIE
+375 KKESKKIGLSDKE
-390 SHIIKIK
+390 LEAHIIKIK

-412 LRKRIDDLNKQI
+412 LRKKIDDLNKQI

-445 VYNDIEK
+445 VYSDIEK

>member
-1 MSGSKK
+1 MSSSKK
-7 NIVIVQKNN
+7 NIVIDLKNN
-16 FKDKNVLIENLKEL
+16 YNEKNLLIENLKEL
-30 IHSGISNDE
+30 IHSSVSNDE
-39 KIKSFNTIRERWIK
+39 KIKSFNSIREKWIK

-78 FLYLDKKIKLKD
+78 FLYLDKKIKKKD

-96 LMISLLNDAKRVKS
+96 LMISILNDAKRVKS
-110 YGDKLKSYRELLLL
+110 YGDKLKSYRDLLLL

-137 IDQKKLNEEFDSIIQ
+137 DDEKKLNEEFDSIIQ

-165 DAHDEKNIQIKIELI
+165 DAHDEKNIQIKKELLE
-180 DNFKKLMNEKG
+180 NFKKLMNQDG
-191 NEKNQWIK
+191 NEKNEWIK

-259 ELIQQC
+259 DLIQQC
-265 KILKDKGKI
+265 KILKEKEKI

-309 QCFSKIDKINDEKNK
+309 QCFSKIDKVNEEKNK
-324 IEKEKTNVKKNLVQD
+324 VEKEKINVKKNLVEQ
-339 LKNNFSIEKI
+339 LKNNFSVEKI
-349 SQVTQEWEKI
+349 IQVTQEWEKI
-359 GKTSKSNEL
+359 GKTSKSNQL

-375 EKESKKIGLSDKQIE
+375 EKESKKIGLSDKE
-390 SHIIKIK
+390 VEAHITKIK

-412 LRKRIDDLNKQI
+412 LRKKIDDLNKQI

-445 VYNDIEK
+445 VYSDIEK

-463 YTLIK
+463 YTLIR

>member
-1 MSGSKK
+1 MSSSKK
-7 NIVIVQKNN
+7 NIVIDLKNN
-16 FKDKNVLIENLKEL
+16 YKEKNVLIENLKEL
-30 IHSGISNDE
+30 IQSSVSNAE
-39 KIKSFNTIRERWIK
+39 KIKSFSSIREKWIK

-78 FLYLDKKIKLKD
+78 FLYLDKKIKKKD

-110 YGDKLKSYRELLLL
+110 YGDKLKSYRDLLIL

-137 IDQKKLNEEFDSIIQ
+137 VDEKKLNEEFDSIIQ

-165 DAHDEKNIQIKIELI
+165 DAHDEKNIQIKKELLE
-180 DNFKKLMNEKG
+180 NFKKLMNEDG
-191 NEKNQWIK
+191 NEKNKWIK

-213 MGPIKSKLNNDL
+213 IGPIKSKLNNDL
-225 WKEFKIINLDFI
+225 WKEFKILNLDFI

-265 KILKDKGKI
+265 KILKEKEKI

-288 IKNVPFKRNKE
+288 IKNVPFKRNRE

-309 QCFSKIDKINDEKNK
+309 QCFSKIDKVNEEKNK
-324 IEKEKTNVKKNLVQD
+324 VEKEKINVKKNLVEQ
-339 LKNNFSIEKI
+339 LKNDFSVEKI
-349 SQVTQEWEKI
+349 SQVTQQWEKI

-375 EKESKKIGLSDKQIE
+375 KKESKKIGLSDKE
-390 SHIIKIK
+390 LEAHIIKIK

-412 LRKRIDDLNKQI
+412 LRKKIDDLNKQI

-445 VYNDIEK
+445 VYSDIEK

>member
-1 MSGSKK
+1 MSSSKK
-7 NIVIVQKNN
+7 NIVIDLKNN
-16 FKDKNVLIENLKEL
+16 FSEKNILIENLKEL
-30 IHSGISNDE
+30 IHSSVSNSE
-39 KIKSFNTIRERWIK
+39 KIKSFNSIREKWIK

-78 FLYLDKKIKLKD
+78 FLYLDKKIKKKD

-110 YGDKLKSYRELLLL
+110 YGDKLKSYRDLLIL

-137 IDQKKLNEEFDSIIQ
+137 VDEKKLNEEFDSIIQ

-165 DAHDEKNIQIKIELI
+165 DAHDEKNIQIKKELLE
-180 DNFKKLMNEKG
+180 NFKKLMNEDG
-191 NEKNQWIK
+191 NEKNEWIK

-213 MGPIKSKLNNDL
+213 IGPIKSKLNNDL
-225 WKEFKIINLDFI
+225 WKEFKILNLDFI

-265 KILKDKGKI
+265 KILKEKEKI

-288 IKNVPFKRNKE
+288 IKNVPFKRNRE

-309 QCFSKIDKINDEKNK
+309 QCFSKIDKVNEEKNK
-324 IEKEKTNVKKNLVQD
+324 VEKEKINVKKNLVEQ
-339 LKNNFSIEKI
+339 LKNDFSVEKI
-349 SQVTQEWEKI
+349 SQVTQQWEKI

-375 EKESKKIGLSDKQIE
+375 KKESKKIGLSDKE
-390 SHIIKIK
+390 LEAHIIKIK

-412 LRKRIDDLNKQI
+412 LRKKIDDLNKQI

-445 VYNDIEK
+445 VYSDIEK

>member
-78 FLYLDKKIKLKD
+78 FLYLDKKIKVKD

-375 EKESKKIGLSDKQIE
+375 KKESKKIGLSDKQIE

>member
-1 MSGSKK
+1 MSNSKK
-7 NIVIVQKNN
+7 NIVIDLKNN
-16 FKDKNVLIENLKEL
+16 YKEKNVLIENLKEL
-30 IHSGISNDE
+30 IQSSVSNAE
-39 KIKSFNTIRERWIK
+39 KIKSFSSIREKWIK
-53 IGKVPTHLSF
+53 IVKVPTHLSF

-78 FLYLDKKIKLKD
+78 FLYLDKKIKKKD

-110 YGDKLKSYRELLLL
+110 YGDKLKSYRDLLIL

-137 IDQKKLNEEFDSIIQ
+137 VDEKKLNEEFDSIIQ

-165 DAHDEKNIQIKIELI
+165 DAHDEKNIQIKKELLE
-180 DNFKKLMNEKG
+180 NFKKLMNEDG
-191 NEKNQWIK
+191 NEKNEWIK

-213 MGPIKSKLNNDL
+213 IGPIKSKLNNDL
-225 WKEFKIINLDFI
+225 WKEFKILNLDFI

-265 KILKDKGKI
+265 KILKEKEKI

-288 IKNVPFKRNKE
+288 IKNVPFKRNRE

-309 QCFSKIDKINDEKNK
+309 QCFSKIDKVNEEKNK
-324 IEKEKTNVKKNLVQD
+324 VEKEKINVKKNLVEQ
-339 LKNNFSIEKI
+339 LKNDFSVEKI
-349 SQVTQEWEKI
+349 SQVTQQWEKI

-375 EKESKKIGLSDKQIE
+375 KKESKKIGLSDKE
-390 SHIIKIK
+390 LEAHIIKIK

-412 LRKRIDDLNKQI
+412 LRKKIDDLNKQI

-445 VYNDIEK
+445 VYSDIEK